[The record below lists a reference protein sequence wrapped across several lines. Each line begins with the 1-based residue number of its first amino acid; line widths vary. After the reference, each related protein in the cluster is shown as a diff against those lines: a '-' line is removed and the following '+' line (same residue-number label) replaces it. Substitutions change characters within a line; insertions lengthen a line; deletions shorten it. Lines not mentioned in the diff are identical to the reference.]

1 MNLRKILDKFL
12 QLKTSLDSN
21 KNYRVA
27 LLQHIR
33 VSDGNK
39 TFLIISKLNGL
50 VKVSKLDIPIVEN
63 RSIIVDYLRNKEL
76 PLKTQ
81 GTGRITK
88 DLNA

>member
-21 KNYRVA
+21 KNYRVV

-39 TFLIISKLNGL
+39 TFLIISKLNG
-50 VKVSKLDIPIVEN
+50 VVSKLDIPTVEY

-76 PLKTQ
+76 HLKTQ

>member
-21 KNYRVA
+21 KNYRVV

-50 VKVSKLDIPIVEN
+50 VSKLDIPIVEN

>member
-21 KNYRVA
+21 KNYRVV

-39 TFLIISKLNGL
+39 IFLIISKLNGL
-50 VKVSKLDIPIVEN
+50 VSKLDIPIVEN

>member
-21 KNYRVA
+21 KNYRVV

-39 TFLIISKLNGL
+39 TFLIISKLNG
-50 VKVSKLDIPIVEN
+50 VVSKLDIPIVEY

-76 PLKTQ
+76 HLKTQ